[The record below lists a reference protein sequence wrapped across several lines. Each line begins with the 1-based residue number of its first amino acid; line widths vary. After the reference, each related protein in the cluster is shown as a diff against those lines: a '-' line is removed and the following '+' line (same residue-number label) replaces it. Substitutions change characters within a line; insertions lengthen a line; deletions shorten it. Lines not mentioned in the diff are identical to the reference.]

1 GYFVQGLSGAQFAL
15 PEAVEALRSGE
26 EVEPEPI
33 VMPATDP
40 ANVFTLPMPGDPTR
54 DPFVRPRSHGALLV
68 TVAGVVTM
76 IAERRG
82 ARVVV
87 RPDTPDSLV
96 TRCVQAL
103 VAHLSARTRRDIVV
117 ETIDG
122 QPASGSRYA
131 EAFRLAGFRRGTAGL
146 RYYHNP

>member
-1 GYFVQGLSGAQFAL
+1 
-15 PEAVEALRSGE
+15 
-26 EVEPEPI
+26 
-33 VMPATDP
+33 
-40 ANVFTLPMPGDPTR
+40 VFTLPIPGDPAR
-54 DPFVRPRSHGALLV
+54 DPFVRPRSRGALLV
-68 TVAGVVTM
+68 TVGGVVTM

-87 RPDTPDSLV
+87 RSDTADSLV

-103 VAHLSARTRRDIVV
+103 VAHLSARTRRDIVI